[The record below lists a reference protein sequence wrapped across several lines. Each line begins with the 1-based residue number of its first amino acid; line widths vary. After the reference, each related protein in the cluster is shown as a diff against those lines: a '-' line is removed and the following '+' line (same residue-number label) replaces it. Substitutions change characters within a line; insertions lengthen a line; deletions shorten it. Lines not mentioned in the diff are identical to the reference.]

1 MNRALNK
8 VFGGLGEEF
17 IDEANAFSLQI
28 MFVSEVKERMN
39 NLRITQKYLSEKMG
53 VSESFLS
60 NVFSANKLLNLRHIA
75 KLERILDIDAEIALF
90 DGTNSRINTYREDI
104 ITNNTKCN
112 FQSQCDDL
120 PTNTRANKKNSKKN
134 ECGLAA

>member
-28 MFVSEVKERMN
+28 MLVSEVKERMN
-39 NLRITQKYLSEKMG
+39 NLKITQKYLSGKMG

-60 NVFSANKLLNLRHIA
+60 NVFSANKLLNFRHIA
-75 KLERILDIDAEIALF
+75 KLERILDIDVEIALF

-112 FQSQCDDL
+112 FQSQSDDP
-120 PTNTRANKKNSKKN
+120 PTNTRANKNNSEEN